1 MQLLPTATLLKTPAL
16 NTTPID
22 LTIRVV
28 DNINAYLARK
38 ARHAKK

>member
-1 MQLLPTATLLKTPAL
+1 MQLIPTATLLKHPSL

-22 LTIRVV
+22 STIRVV
-28 DNINAYLARK
+28 DNIKAYLARK